1 MAQTQPQNPC
11 SEPSSVSEYVAEKT
25 DPCTPREYMGHPPQN
40 SCSEGCEQSKPQ
52 VRAMYSERVHA
63 IYNNTSS
70 IEQDNNYINININ
83 INNPDYRQ
91 ERRDAPEPPQAAE
104 PNGKNE
110 NDENIKNFSFSNVE
124 QQIYCLSTFK
134 YNLRAFNI
142 LK

>member
-1 MAQTQPQNPC
+1 MFKNPTPPQHSKRQNPCIKPCPPQGHMAHTPQNPC
-11 SEPSSVSEYVAEKT
+11 SE
-25 DPCTPREYMGHPPQN
+25 
-40 SCSEGCEQSKPQ
+40 GCEQLKSQ
-52 VRAMYSERVHA
+52 VKAMSPSGSHA

-70 IEQDNNYINININ
+70 IEQDNNYININNN

-91 ERRDAPEPPQAAE
+91 ERRNAPEPPQAAK

-110 NDENIKNFSFSNVE
+110 NNENIKNFSFSNVE